1 MAFPPAFS
9 GKPPVGH
16 SPATSASGNPGLAAN
31 AMAQV
36 REAVSLLQ
44 MALPNVP
51 IGSELHKVVLKSIT
65 DLSKS
70 APASEASPGIQ
81 QTAIKD
87 LAANQQQQAPLVA
100 LMRSMQGQ
108 GSMGG
113 GGSPMPA
120 PGGEQ

>member
-1 MAFPPAFS
+1 MALPPAFT

-16 SPATSASGNPGLAAN
+16 SPAMTPSGNPGLAAN

-44 MALPNVP
+44 MALPNIP
-51 IGSELHKVVLKSIT
+51 MGSELHSKVLKTIT

-87 LAANQQQQAPLVA
+87 LAAQQQQMAPMVA
-100 LMRSMQGQ
+100 LMRSMGGQ
-108 GSMGG
+108 GSMGMAG
-113 GGSPMPA
+113 QPMGQPD
-120 PGGEQ
+120 QQ